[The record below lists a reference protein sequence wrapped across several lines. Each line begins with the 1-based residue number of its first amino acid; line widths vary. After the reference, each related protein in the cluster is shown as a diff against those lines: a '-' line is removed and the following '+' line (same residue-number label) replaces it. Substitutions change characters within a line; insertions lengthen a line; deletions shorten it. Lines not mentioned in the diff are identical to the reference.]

1 MVKCLDYGYV
11 ELFDNFP
18 QERDGSLEYRIVEA
32 ARISTDGTT
41 RDKASDEKL
50 IRYLYNNKHT
60 SPFEH
65 VMFTFKIKCP
75 IFVARQIMRHRT
87 AKINEFSQRYSEVP
101 EQDEYYHLT
110 NSDMGIRQAHTVNK
124 QSSTIIEDESLKSG
138 VETKLR
144 EVEAKMNM
152 LFKDYHELID
162 MGVAK
167 ETARFCLPVAT
178 YTKFVWTIDLHNL
191 IHFLSL
197 RMHPHAQYETRVFAE
212 AIFELIKNLVPVTC
226 ELLSKKL

>member
-124 QSSTIIEDESLKSG
+124 QSSTIIED
-138 VETKLR
+138 
-144 EVEAKMNM
+144 
-152 LFKDYHELID
+152 
-162 MGVAK
+162 
-167 ETARFCLPVAT
+167 
-178 YTKFVWTIDLHNL
+178 
-191 IHFLSL
+191 
-197 RMHPHAQYETRVFAE
+197 
-212 AIFELIKNLVPVTC
+212 
-226 ELLSKKL
+226 